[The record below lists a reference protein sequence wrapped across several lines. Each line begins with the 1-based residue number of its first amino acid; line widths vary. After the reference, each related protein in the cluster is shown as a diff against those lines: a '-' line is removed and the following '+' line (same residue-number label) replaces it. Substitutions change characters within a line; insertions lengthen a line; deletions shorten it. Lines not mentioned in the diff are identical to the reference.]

1 MNTMNDTPEAAR
13 GVPGAEAQ
21 AGAGLT
27 RRALLVRALSGGG
40 FMIGAPLAA
49 GLGGAAG
56 PAQAAPAAQPLT
68 AWLLVGADGNVTV
81 QVPASE
87 MGQGTM
93 SGLAQVVAEEL
104 RLDWSRVRA
113 VHAPVDA
120 EHGGRNAGAYGRF
133 TAGSLGMRLFSPG
146 LQQAAANARQM
157 LIEAAAREWG
167 VPASSCRADAGAV
180 SASVGGS
187 PRSLGYAALA
197 AAAATVVLPG
207 NVALNQYPRRTIG
220 VAMPRLDIP
229 AKVDG
234 SAQFGI
240 DVFLP
245 GMVFAAVKHCPTQ
258 GGTVGSVA
266 ARPAGTLA
274 VVPVGAQGSG
284 AARGVAVVAATTWDA
299 LRAVRGL
306 AVNWTLPTDVAAR
319 DSAAID
325 ARAAWLMDNGKVFN
339 AKAVNAAGLDAGL
352 AAPNAAID
360 ATYQVPFLAHA
371 TMEPL
376 NCTVHYVPAAGT
388 SPASCTAWVPTQA
401 PDMALQT
408 LKALCPAGTVLKV
421 NNLLLGGGFGRK
433 FEQDFVREAVQVA
446 LAFPGKPVKLTWPRE
461 EDFANDQYRPMARSR
476 VQAAAS
482 AATGKVTAWRHRIVA
497 PSISAQRGGS
507 PDSLDASAVDG
518 ATELPYEL
526 SPMAVEYVRHDTP
539 VPVGYWRSVGLSI
552 NTFSVESAMDELAVA
567 VGLDPIEFRLRNLA
581 DARMA
586 ALLQALKTLSKW
598 GSAPAAGRARGVAIA
613 KGFGS
618 YVGQVAEVSLSGG
631 GVKVHR
637 VSTVLDC
644 GLAVNPDAVKA
655 QVEGAVAQ
663 AMAATLWV
671 QQTFVK
677 GVAQARNFNRYRPV
691 RLAEMPQVDVQIINS
706 GNAMGG
712 VGEPGVP
719 CVAPAIANALARLQ
733 GPAQRRRRLPFFPGA
748 TLGEG

>member
-1 MNTMNDTPEAAR
+1 VDS
-13 GVPGAEAQ
+13 VH
-21 AGAGLT
+21 
-27 RRALLVRALSGGG
+27 
-40 FMIGAPLAA
+40 
-49 GLGGAAG
+49 GGANAG
-56 PAQAAPAAQPLT
+56 P
-68 AWLLVGADGNVTV
+68 W
-81 QVPASE
+81 
-87 MGQGTM
+87 
-93 SGLAQVVAEEL
+93 
-104 RLDWSRVRA
+104 
-113 VHAPVDA
+113 
-120 EHGGRNAGAYGRF
+120 GRF

-146 LQQAAANARQM
+146 LQQAAANSRQM
-157 LIEAAAREWG
+157 LIEAAAREWS
-167 VPASSCRADAGAV
+167 VPASSCSADAGAV
-180 SASVGGS
+180 SATVGGS
-187 PRSLGYAALA
+187 VRSLTYAALA
-197 AAAATVVLPG
+197 AAAATVALPA
-207 NVALNQYPRRTIG
+207 NVALNQYPRRYIG
-220 VAMPRLDIP
+220 TSMKRLDIP
-229 AKVDG
+229 SKVDG

-258 GGTVGSVA
+258 GGTVSSVA
-266 ARPAGTLA
+266 AKPAGTLA
-274 VVPVGAQGSG
+274 VVPVGAQGTS

-299 LRAVRGL
+299 MRAVRSL
-306 AVNWTLPTDVAAR
+306 AVSWTQPADAAAR

-325 ARAAWLMDNGKVFN
+325 ARAQWLMSNGN
-339 AKAVNAAGLDAGL
+339 ALSAKAVNAAGLDAGL

-376 NCTVHYVPAAGT
+376 NCTVLYVPAAGAT
-388 SPASCTAWVPTQA
+388 PASCTAWVPTQS
-401 PDMALQT
+401 PDQTLQT
-408 LKALCPAGTVLKV
+408 LKSLCPAGTVLKV
-421 NNLLLGGGFGRK
+421 HNTLLGGGFGRK

-446 LAFPGKPVKLTWPRE
+446 LAVPGKPVKLTWPRE

-497 PSISAQRGGS
+497 PSLSAQRGGH
-507 PDSLDASAVDG
+507 PDSVDASAVDG

-526 SPMAVEYVRHDTP
+526 GPMAVEYVRHDTP

-552 NTFSVESAMDELAVA
+552 NTFSVESAMDELAA
-567 VGLDPIEFRLRNLA
+567 AIGLDPIEFRLRNLA
-581 DARMA
+581 DARMTT
-586 ALLQALKTLSKW
+586 LLQKLRTLSKW

-618 YVGQVAEVSLSGG
+618 YVGQVAEVSLTAGG
-631 GVKVHR
+631 GVKVWR

-663 AMAATLWV
+663 AMAATLWA
-671 QQTFVK
+671 QQTFVN

-691 RLAEMPQVDVQIINS
+691 RLAEMPQVDVQILDS

-733 GPAQRRRRLPFFPGA
+733 GPAKRRRRLPFFPGT
-748 TLGEG
+748 TLREG